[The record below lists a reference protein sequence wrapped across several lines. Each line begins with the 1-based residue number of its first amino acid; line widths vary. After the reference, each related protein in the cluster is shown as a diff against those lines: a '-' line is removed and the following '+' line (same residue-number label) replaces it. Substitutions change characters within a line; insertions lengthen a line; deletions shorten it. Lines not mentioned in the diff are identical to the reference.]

1 MTPSN
6 PSWFSNRPIST
17 RPSPL
22 RYIPTE
28 RSRAL
33 TGRAIR
39 SWVGMT
45 RKWASGLTSKCA
57 AGGVV
62 VQCGT
67 ALPARPHHCK
77 VGPLGIQKDGS
88 LCSRGSEL
96 LTSFP
101 RSNLASIFLTA
112 FLTSTRIKNGP
123 VITAKTKK
131 ARIGKTNAP
140 QILHA
145 SSFVST
151 APASFMM
158 GTVTWYPQTPASG
171 SVNHSA
177 ISSNHTYNATISL
190 VSIFPHGVEINRM
203 IQEPQR
209 LIVDL
214 DAEYHSGSCLALC
227 QRLFGSWR

>member
-1 MTPSN
+1 MSIPPS
-6 PSWFSNRPIST
+6 
-17 RPSPL
+17 
-22 RYIPTE
+22 
-28 RSRAL
+28 
-33 TGRAIR
+33 
-39 SWVGMT
+39 
-45 RKWASGLTSKCA
+45 SGLTSKCA

-77 VGPLGIQKDGS
+77 VGPLSIQKDGS

-145 SSFVST
+145 NSFVST
-151 APASFMM
+151 APASFIDRKS
-158 GTVTWYPQTPASG
+158 TRLNSSHLV
-171 SVNHSA
+171 
-177 ISSNHTYNATISL
+177 ISYA
-190 VSIFPHGVEINRM
+190 VF
-203 IQEPQR
+203 
-209 LIVDL
+209 
-214 DAEYHSGSCLALC
+214 CLKKK
-227 QRLFGSWR
+227 

>member
-1 MTPSN
+1 MVG
-6 PSWFSNRPIST
+6 PISRTPYQPPQSESHPVNVIATSVTT
-17 RPSPL
+17 RILKAPPSDL
-22 RYIPTE
+22 R
-28 RSRAL
+28 R
-33 TGRAIR
+33 
-39 SWVGMT
+39 
-45 RKWASGLTSKCA
+45 LTSKCA

-77 VGPLGIQKDGS
+77 VGPLGVQKDGS

-145 SSFVST
+145 NSFVST

-190 VSIFPHGVEINRM
+190 VSIFP
-203 IQEPQR
+203 P
-209 LIVDL
+209 
-214 DAEYHSGSCLALC
+214 
-227 QRLFGSWR
+227 WR